1 MSKMKI
7 KVHESTNIGPEIIRI
22 IREHGFE
29 INEDDCLDANA
40 VIAHKEFPTDVE
52 FPGALTLYVKYDKEA
67 NNLFSIELLAGSYA
81 LSMKWGKPKK
91 ALRTHIQ
98 QYWDRITPEN
108 ATKALDVA
116 ERTVPMYL
124 SALQTIQR
132 AL

>member
-7 KVHESTNIGPEIIRI
+7 NVHESADIGQEIIRI

-29 INEDDCLDANA
+29 INEDDSLDADA
-40 VIAHKEFPTDVE
+40 VIAYKEF
-52 FPGALTLYVKYDKEA
+52 
-67 NNLFSIELLAGSYA
+67 
-81 LSMKWGKPKK
+81 
-91 ALRTHIQ
+91 RTHIQ
-98 QYWDRITPEN
+98 QYLGRITPEN
-108 ATKALDVA
+108 ATKALGVA